1 MNITGKYGVFPDVLY
16 LHVMK
21 KTIFLYGLLMAA
33 LVWLLK
39 YLDYRFLVRDISME
53 IYMGLIASLFTG
65 VGIWMGLK
73 LTRPKIVVQPRE
85 LEKFAPDHS
94 RLEELGISPREYEV
108 LELLAQGLSNQEIAD
123 KLFVSLNT
131 IKTHTSNLFTKLEAR
146 RRTQAVQRAKELG
159 VLP

>member
-1 MNITGKYGVFPDVLY
+1 
-16 LHVMK
+16 MK
-21 KTIFLYGLLMAA
+21 KTILLYGLLMAA

-73 LTRPKIVVQPRE
+73 LTRPKVAVPPAVM
-85 LEKFAPDHS
+85 EKFTPQAD
-94 RLEELGISPREYEV
+94 RLETLGISPREYEV

-131 IKTHTSNLFTKLEAR
+131 VKTHTSNLFTKLEAR

>member
-1 MNITGKYGVFPDVLY
+1 
-16 LHVMK
+16 MK
-21 KTIFLYGLLMAA
+21 KTILLYGLLMAA

-53 IYMGLIASLFTG
+53 IYMGLIATLFTG

-73 LTRPKIVVQPRE
+73 LTKPKIVVPPRE
-85 LEKFAPDHS
+85 LERFTPDNS
-94 RLEELGISPREYEV
+94 CLEQTGISPREYEV

-131 IKTHTSNLFTKLEAR
+131 VKTHTSNLFSKLDVR

-159 VLP
+159 LLP